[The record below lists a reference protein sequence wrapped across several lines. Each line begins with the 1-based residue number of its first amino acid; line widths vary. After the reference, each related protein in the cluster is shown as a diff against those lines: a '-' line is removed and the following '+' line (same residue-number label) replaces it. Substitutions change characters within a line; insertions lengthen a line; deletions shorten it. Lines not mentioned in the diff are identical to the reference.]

1 MQLDDHTR
9 PTQAPNRNPPP
20 AGARPDYSLTYL
32 LLATVGFFLAWIPV
46 LPVRTF
52 DPDEFEHS
60 HAAWCVWKGMLPY
73 RDFFEHHTPWY
84 YYTLRPFFHWFSV
97 DVSFE
102 SAQSFL
108 IFGRVLSLLLTV
120 FSVFVVFLIG
130 RSLFD
135 RKVGLLAALF
145 LVSQPVF
152 FEKMIE
158 IRPDV
163 LAIPLFLGGLFFLL
177 RGLSNCDHTAA
188 SRARWFL
195 AAGLGLGGAIMSTQK
210 MLFVLPGLL
219 SGLGVWTLFAGPNR
233 RSRMLAGLSLLV
245 GMAVPAAFTW
255 GFFSLKHGGMEFLVN
270 NFVLNAGWKQ
280 MVNEQL
286 LKVLETSW
294 PVLLL
299 CLLGS
304 CVALYPFFRT
314 RQRQYG
320 SFVLLS
326 TFLGLVAGILV
337 VPVAHR
343 QYYLPILPLV
353 CLFGAKGLCF
363 LVELA
368 RTHSRGR
375 LLVAATIP
383 LFILPVLDIRHAFTQ
398 PNHQQVARLRY
409 VFQHTKPTDLVM
421 DGWEGTGVFR
431 PHAFYYYFL
440 HEESVPMLPRKQV
453 DVYLDALENG
463 TIRPRLIVMDQNLIA
478 LGSRFVRFVKS
489 NYVSSDDLL
498 YFSKASSN

>member
-177 RGLSNCDHTAA
+177 RGLSGC
-188 SRARWFL
+188 S
-195 AAGLGLGGAIMSTQK
+195 
-210 MLFVLPGLL
+210 
-219 SGLGVWTLFAGPNR
+219 
-233 RSRMLAGLSLLV
+233 
-245 GMAVPAAFTW
+245 
-255 GFFSLKHGGMEFLVN
+255 
-270 NFVLNAGWKQ
+270 
-280 MVNEQL
+280 
-286 LKVLETSW
+286 
-294 PVLLL
+294 
-299 CLLGS
+299 
-304 CVALYPFFRT
+304 
-314 RQRQYG
+314 
-320 SFVLLS
+320 
-326 TFLGLVAGILV
+326 
-337 VPVAHR
+337 
-343 QYYLPILPLV
+343 
-353 CLFGAKGLCF
+353 
-363 LVELA
+363 
-368 RTHSRGR
+368 
-375 LLVAATIP
+375 
-383 LFILPVLDIRHAFTQ
+383 
-398 PNHQQVARLRY
+398 
-409 VFQHTKPTDLVM
+409 
-421 DGWEGTGVFR
+421 
-431 PHAFYYYFL
+431 
-440 HEESVPMLPRKQV
+440 
-453 DVYLDALENG
+453 
-463 TIRPRLIVMDQNLIA
+463 
-478 LGSRFVRFVKS
+478 
-489 NYVSSDDLL
+489 
-498 YFSKASSN
+498 